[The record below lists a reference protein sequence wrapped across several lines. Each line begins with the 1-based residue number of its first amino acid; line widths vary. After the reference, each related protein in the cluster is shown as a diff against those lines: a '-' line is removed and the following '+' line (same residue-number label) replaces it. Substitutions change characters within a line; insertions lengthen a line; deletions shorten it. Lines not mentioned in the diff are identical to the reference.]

1 MAGHFSLCAR
11 SIACSA
17 EQDQLGGAGYDP
29 RPIEGLLLTGRKYV
43 TLFPP
48 GEFSF
53 KKSTSFPFEM
63 RKLT

>member
-1 MAGHFSLCAR
+1 
-11 SIACSA
+11 
-17 EQDQLGGAGYDP
+17 
-29 RPIEGLLLTGRKYV
+29 V

-63 RKLT
+63 RKLTWIIFNYPVRTAQ